1 MTQYYVAWYLLNN
14 TTCSPLAVQLPN
26 EKKGQITHY
35 KWLIHLKITYILLAI
50 SIKTQLSDKI
60 CVNTLR

>member
-1 MTQYYVAWYLLNN
+1 MAQYYVAWYLLNN

-50 SIKTQLSDKI
+50 SIKTHTI
-60 CVNTLR
+60 V